1 MSQMSPFYEVILQ
14 KIFFFTNEGF
24 PKLMVTT
31 VMMALYETRTIMV
44 IIKGNFLF
52 YPDDD
57 DDDDDQDWSFG
68 SGCTEGCI
76 ILHVI

>member
-1 MSQMSPFYEVILQ
+1 MDIDFIWGGDGDRD
-14 KIFFFTNEGF
+14 NNA
-24 PKLMVTT
+24 KLMVTT

-57 DDDDDQDWSFG
+57 DDDDDDDQDWSFG

>member
-1 MSQMSPFYEVILQ
+1 
-14 KIFFFTNEGF
+14 
-24 PKLMVTT
+24 MVTT

>member
-1 MSQMSPFYEVILQ
+1 MKWILIVFEVVTVTVI
-14 KIFFFTNEGF
+14 TM
-24 PKLMVTT
+24 LMVTT
-31 VMMALYETRTIMV
+31 MILALYETRTITV

-52 YPDDD
+52 YP